1 MQTCIWP
8 GWCYCHSLSLAS
20 VKSRLVLPF
29 WYRLTRVEP
38 EKRAVKWVCVC
49 TKSKIIISIQWREVI
64 RFDATWRINLPTLDL
79 NPPFLKC
86 QRMDWI
92 CIFMPAVWSHIKY
105 TLTCSI
111 TSADLKHRTYNQ
123 AVMKNKHW
131 TRKHSEEC
139 TPLQGL
145 TKPSSNIFILDIT
158 GLRRITLLITQV
170 CAERPVMLSVFSAF
184 TTKPDFQKHYRRN
197 LQQVNTAAPSKII
210 MLTVSHQSNERA
222 KM

>member
-1 MQTCIWP
+1 M
-8 GWCYCHSLSLAS
+8 G
-20 VKSRLVLPF
+20 
-29 WYRLTRVEP
+29 
-38 EKRAVKWVCVC
+38 VCVC

-79 NPPFLKC
+79 IPPFLKC

-111 TSADLKHRTYNQ
+111 TSVDLKHRTYNQ

-139 TPLQGL
+139 TPVQGE
-145 TKPSSNIFILDIT
+145 TKSSSNILILEIT

-170 CAERPVMLSVFSAF
+170 CADRPVILSIFSAF
-184 TTKPDFQKHYRRN
+184 TTKARPTMTYSYNWGTCYCYSSLTITFPIFNTRS
-197 LQQVNTAAPSKII
+197 QQTRLYIAPIKI
-210 MLTVSHQSNERA
+210 
-222 KM
+222 